1 MPPPI
6 DGTAN
11 PGAPEEWWQRLA
23 RIGSAAG
30 KSSMAPTRASMNY
43 DIGRNVGSILG
54 GLRKPKQPGVVST
67 QAKDPTIPPQSMPP
81 GMGSSAQA
89 TNFVAPNT
97 QQFDP
102 TSQQLY
108 GQVDEVTPSTTNN
121 YFLQASL
128 PGGQQKPGSS
138 PAPAGGGGGSSA
150 NTPPFW
156 PGQTWN
162 YDPWGDPSS
171 PGYGG
176 GDNGPDDITID
187 YNGGGGGMSGGG
199 GTGREDENPDQWD
212 YQYMATGGEADEPAP
227 VIIGEGGEEEF
238 VVPKSKLKGF
248 AASVEAGKPMD
259 PKLLP

>member
-138 PAPAGGGGGSSA
+138 PAPAR
-150 NTPPFW
+150 
-156 PGQTWN
+156 
-162 YDPWGDPSS
+162 
-171 PGYGG
+171 
-176 GDNGPDDITID
+176 
-187 YNGGGGGMSGGG
+187 GGGGMSGGG
-199 GTGREDENPDQWD
+199 GTGREDENPDQGD
-212 YQYMATGGEADEPAP
+212 YQYMATGGEADEPTP